1 MHKNRISVHTIFA
14 LLEKDRRLEV
24 LNYFAIIITHKTLII
39 SSAFILLWVKSKPS
53 RKIEPVN
60 KAFLF

>member
-24 LNYFAIIITHKTLII
+24 LNYFAIIITLESGIDV
-39 SSAFILLWVKSKPS
+39 AP
-53 RKIEPVN
+53 
-60 KAFLF
+60 